1 MEGPDGESAL
11 MSYARAT
18 LFRTQPDVRKFVPGT
33 LGRTRT
39 VFGST
44 ILEVAIGLVLMFL
57 LLSLVASAVREGIEG
72 IIKARAVNLERGI
85 RTVLD
90 DPKGIGLARLFYE
103 HPLISSLYHDTFP
116 PAVQRFL
123 GRNLPTYIPSRSFS
137 TVLIDLATRGPNAG
151 PYAAL
156 QDAPVPSVA
165 QLRAN
170 VRRIPS
176 PFVQRAFLSAIDGAG
191 NDLNRV
197 RENLE
202 AWFDSAM
209 SSVSGAY
216 RRRTQLYLFVIGA
229 VIAAFLNVN
238 TFTIADHLWRDN
250 RARAALVARAGQLDS
265 AYHQVISDSTV
276 SPQEAQRLYADL
288 QSLSLPIGW
297 DRRPPGPP
305 RSAGASAHFS
315 YWAKQVFGLALTAF
329 AIMLGAPFWFDT
341 LNKFV
346 VVRSTVKPNEK
357 TVPAASEDR
366 QTEPTKDRAGSGA
379 VAGTAGVAVVASS
392 VAPGSSG
399 AATTGTASQ
408 PGLSTATPPPP
419 HEDQEWSSGVEEG
432 IL

>member
-1 MEGPDGESAL
+1 
-11 MSYARAT
+11 
-18 LFRTQPDVRKFVPGT
+18 
-33 LGRTRT
+33 

-44 ILEVAIGLVLMFL
+44 ILEVAIGLALMFL
-57 LLSLVASAVREGIEG
+57 MLSLVASAVREGIEG
-72 IIKARAVNLERGI
+72 VIKARAVNLERGI

-90 DPKGIGLARLFYE
+90 DPTGTGLARLFYE
-103 HPLISSLYHDTFP
+103 HPLISSLYHDNFP
-116 PAVQRFL
+116 PAAQRFL

-137 TVLIDLATRGPNAG
+137 TVLIDVVTRGPHAG

-176 PFVQRAFLSAIDGAG
+176 PFVQRAFLAAIDGAG
-191 NDLNRV
+191 SDLNRV

-265 AYHQVISDSTV
+265 AYHRVISDSSV

-305 RSAGASAHFS
+305 RAASASAHFS
-315 YWAKQVFGLALTAF
+315 YWAKQLFGLALTAF

-357 TVPAASEDR
+357 TIPEASEDR
-366 QTEPTKDRAGSGA
+366 QTEPTKDRAGSDA
-379 VAGTAGVAVVASS
+379 VAGSAGRAADTSS
-392 VAPGSSG
+392 TVPG
-399 AATTGTASQ
+399 AAGALATF
-408 PGLSTATPPPP
+408 ATPPAMSTVAPVPP
-419 HEDQEWSSGVEEG
+419 HKDQEWSSGVEEG